1 MTTITNFG
9 PATNADGTRTGTQK
23 NRMPPDPSCQ
33 PCPDCGGLE
42 CLCRPRFFAGQILS
56 EKDLN
61 LLDHYIT
68 GKSKLHNRHLFGSGV
83 VCGLEVKCAPCDS
96 GFVGVSPGYAL
107 SPCGEDIVV
116 CKPDQV
122 DICALIAR
130 CRVDNEPDCRPYAAQ
145 GNCGDVVENWILAI
159 RYAESPSR
167 GITPLTGAGQS
178 CGCGTGGKSGSSCGC
193 GGSSGSCGGG
203 TSCSCGSATATTPV
217 PASSTPKLNRGN
229 PPSCEP
235 TVTCETYRYDV
246 YRVPDD
252 VEQKPHGDKGSLSD
266 TGMAGIFGMLEGDMM
281 HRIACCVKQ
290 LQEAIPAAPGDI
302 KQGIS
307 ANQRTAWF
315 QWGCQAR
322 TAIANYITRTG
333 GTNCQALAT
342 LQAIVIP
349 APTQPVAAF
358 NAAMTDATEQMAVIV
373 FELMIGCVC
382 SNALPPCP
390 SPGDPRVPLALIKV
404 RRGDCTVISVCD
416 WTPQRRTVL
425 TFPTLHYWLGWVPI
439 ARMIQEGMHKVCC
452 EMFGLPDR
460 IVGSVAGD
468 QAHQPAPPAA
478 APAAAAPPPP
488 APVAPQEIHQAGGPP
503 KMPNM
508 PQGQYDGVQPGFD
521 TTPFEA
527 AFARAKMSGG
537 AIDAGDFSN
546 AMMMRSRVTI
556 DPELSGAERTAAL
569 AKVAMTGPFALL
581 GGLAQPGVA
590 LAGGLA
596 NLVAPTQPGEDVRA
610 LNAKLDAHAGEIAAL
625 KKQLAALKPV
635 TPKRRK
641 QG

>member
-1 MTTITNFG
+1 MSRGTIKEHFAMTTITNFG
-9 PATNADGTRTGTQK
+9 PAITGNGTQTSTTT
-23 NRMPPDPSCQ
+23 NRTPPDPSCR

-61 LLDHYIT
+61 LLDHYVT
-68 GKSKLHNRHLFGSGV
+68 EKSKLHNRHLFGSGV

-96 GFVGVSPGYAL
+96 GFVNVSTGYAI
-107 SPCGEDIVV
+107 SPCGEEIVV

-145 GNCGDVVENWILAI
+145 SNCGDVVENWILAI

-167 GITPLTGAGQS
+167 GITPLVGAGQS
-178 CGCGTGGKSGSSCGC
+178 CGCGSGGKSSGGCGC
-193 GGSSGSCGGG
+193 GSGSGSCGGCAG
-203 TSCSCGSATATTPV
+203 GSCNCGSAAAVNAAPAATA
-217 PASSTPKLNRGN
+217 PKLNRGN

-252 VEQKPHGDKGSLSD
+252 IEQKPRGDGVKVSD
-266 TGMAGIFGMLEGDMM
+266 TGMAGALGMLEGEMM
-281 HRIACCVKQ
+281 QRIACCVKQ

-302 KQGIS
+302 SHGIA

-322 TAIANYITRTG
+322 TAIASYITRTG
-333 GTNCQALAT
+333 STDCQVIAT
-342 LQAIVIP
+342 LQAIVVP

-358 NAAMTDATEQMAVIV
+358 DAAMQLAAKQLAMIV
-373 FELMIGCVC
+373 LELMIGCVC

-390 SPGDPRVPLALIKV
+390 PAGDPRVPLALVKV

-416 WTPQRRTVL
+416 WTPQRRQVL
-425 TFPTLHYWLGWVPI
+425 TFPTLRYWLGWVPI
-439 ARMIQEGMHKVCC
+439 GRLIKQAMHKACC
-452 EMFGLPDR
+452 EMFGLPER
-460 IVGSVAGD
+460 LAGAGAAG
-468 QAHQPAPPAA
+468 QAAEA
-478 APAAAAPPPP
+478 APAQPVAAPSAEMKMEAAATS
-488 APVAPQEIHQAGGPP
+488 AGPSAVP
-503 KMPNM
+503 LDFN
-508 PQGQYDGVQPGFD
+508 

-527 AFARAKMSGG
+527 VFARAKMSDG
-537 AIDAGDFSN
+537 AIDAADLTN
-546 AMMMRSRVTI
+546 AMMLRPRVTI
-556 DPELSGAERTAAL
+556 DPELSGTDRAAAL

-581 GGLAQPGVA
+581 GGLAEPSVA
-590 LAGGLA
+590 LAGHLGNIIVPA
-596 NLVAPTQPGEDVRA
+596 QPSEEVRA
-610 LNAKLDAHAGEIAAL
+610 LSAKLDAHAGEIAAL
-625 KKQLAALKPV
+625 KKQIAALGPV

>member
-9 PATNADGTRTGTQK
+9 PATTTGDGTRT

-68 GKSKLHNRHLFGSGV
+68 EKSKLHNRHLFGSGV

-96 GFVGVSPGYAL
+96 GFVNVSPGYAL

-116 CKPDQV
+116 CKSDQV

-130 CRVDNEPDCRPYAAQ
+130 CRVDSEPDCRPYAAQ
-145 GNCGDVVENWILAI
+145 DNCGEVVENWILAI

-167 GITPLTGAGQS
+167 GITPLVGSGQS
-178 CGCGTGGKSGSSCGC
+178 CGCGSDGKSKGGCGC
-193 GGSSGSCGGG
+193 GGSGSCGCGGG
-203 TSCSCGSATATTPV
+203 TSCSCGSATAANTA
-217 PASSTPKLNRGN
+217 PAATTPKLNRGN

-235 TVTCETYRYDV
+235 TVTCESYRYDV

-252 VEQKPHGDKGSLSD
+252 IEQKPRGDQTQLSD
-266 TGMAGIFGMLEGDMM
+266 TGMAGVLGMLEGDMM

-302 KQGIS
+302 KQGIP
-307 ANQRTAWF
+307 ANQRAAWF
-315 QWGCQAR
+315 KWGCQAR
-322 TAIANYITRTG
+322 TAIANYIARTG
-333 GTNCQALAT
+333 GTNCQAMAT

-358 NAAMTDATEQMAVIV
+358 NSAMTLAAEQLAVIV
-373 FELMIGCVC
+373 FELMLSCVC

-390 SPGDPRVPLALIKV
+390 PAGDPRVPLALVKV

-425 TFPTLHYWLGWVPI
+425 TFPTLHYWLGWIPI
-439 ARMIQEGMHKVCC
+439 ARLIQEAMHKVCC
-452 EMFGLPDR
+452 EMFGLPER
-460 IVGSVAGD
+460 LANSIPSE
-468 QAHQPAPPAA
+468 QSHQPAPA
-478 APAAAAPPPP
+478 APAETAPAFAMGMEAGTAKMAELSTGDQAAI
-488 APVAPQEIHQAGGPP
+488 E
-503 KMPNM
+503 
-508 PQGQYDGVQPGFD
+508 PGFN

-527 AFARAKMSGG
+527 VFARAQASDGVIG
-537 AIDAGDFSN
+537 VADLTN
-546 AMMMRSRVTI
+546 AMMTRQRVTI
-556 DPELSGAERTAAL
+556 DPELSDTDRAAAL
-569 AKVAMTGPFALL
+569 AKVAMTGPFGLL

-590 LAGGLA
+590 LAGKLGGII
-596 NLVAPTQPGEDVRA
+596 APAQPAADVRTLSA
-610 LNAKLDAHAGEIAAL
+610 QLDAHAGEIAAL
-625 KKQLAALKPV
+625 KKQLAALKPSS
-635 TPKRRK
+635 PARRK
-641 QG
+641 KG